1 MMENEQEKETPQTR
15 FEKQL
20 GHDEL
25 ALTRAEIMS
34 MRGYP
39 VKKKEKKNGK

>member
-1 MMENEQEKETPQTR
+1 MEDKEVNETPQTR

-25 ALTRAEIMS
+25 ALTRAEIMA